1 MWKSALTLG
10 WLGSSLRGGLVS
22 RGYSWGKSHI
32 TSLLSKLTSCQRR
45 NMLQWAQR
53 PPLFSSQRMTRHVN
67 PAGCLF
73 PQQGAFLSHLC
84 GLPVHL
90 VGDCYIKQRRD
101 CILMSFGKDKMKIYP
116 KEIGQIRQ
124 RLLCTKY
131 IKGALNPNGTKSTGI
146 NKTIHQV
153 SL

>member
-1 MWKSALTLG
+1 MGSEATIVFLTENDTACEPC
-10 WLGSSLRGGLVS
+10 WVFISTAGSLF
-22 RGYSWGKSHI
+22 I
-32 TSLLSKLTSCQRR
+32 
-45 NMLQWAQR
+45 
-53 PPLFSSQRMTRHVN
+53 PPLWAARAFSR
-67 PAGCLF
+67 
-73 PQQGAFLSHLC
+73 
-84 GLPVHL
+84 
-90 VGDCYIKQRRD
+90 DKQRRD